1 MGNPFL
7 ADFSDLVSLDTRR
20 EGRKI
25 KALENNVSLF
35 GQLYISMQSREGY
48 LEEFFSHEVQSFP
61 PSLSEFGKLYFPGTK
76 SELMKCLEPLHESTP
91 PETLSCKVLDGAVIV
106 HCLSIAGIT
115 TFKEY
120 SEKAFI
126 PHLQSH
132 LQGTERLDVVWT
144 TYRPESLKESTRQK
158 RGKGVR
164 RKVSGE
170 TKLPRNWSDFLH
182 DSSNK
187 KELFDFLTYK
197 VANFVFPEGKAVYI
211 TSEESVLTVCSS
223 SPMSNCNHEE
233 ADTRIVVHVLHTLQ
247 QALTTVQVR
256 TVDTDVVVVLI
267 GVFHKL
273 LLSQP
278 KADIWVAFGVGKN
291 YRLYSINALS
301 TSLGTKRSQ
310 ALPMLHAI
318 SGSDTTPAF
327 WGKGKKSF
335 WQAWMAFEEV
345 TDTFVYLASH
355 PFELLDSNC
364 ENFRKIERLIVL
376 VYDKTSTSLSIS
388 QTRRELFCLKNVT
401 MERMPPTQN
410 ALLQHTKRAVYQACI
425 WVTSTQV
432 QQMIPSPSDH
442 G

>member
-1 MGNPFL
+1 MGNPFW
-7 ADFSDLVSLDTRR
+7 ADFSDLVSLDSRDCADESVIAALYTLEDTGKGQYSNFVKEVLEERKRSIHEPIKLNKPALFRKPSPKIKSKQGRR
-20 EGRKI
+20 I

-35 GQLYISMQSREGY
+35 GQLYISMQSREGD

-61 PSLSEFGKLYFPGTK
+61 PSLSEFSKLYLPGTK

-91 PETLSCKVLDGAVIV
+91 PETFSCKVLDGAVIV

-120 SEKAFI
+120 AEKAFI

-132 LQGTERLDVVWT
+132 LQGTERLDVVWD

-223 SPMSNCNHEE
+223 SPMPNCNHEE
-233 ADTRIVVHVLHTLQ
+233 AVTGIVVHVLHALQ
-247 QALTTVQVR
+247 QGWTTV
-256 TVDTDVVVVLI
+256 
-267 GVFHKL
+267 
-273 LLSQP
+273 
-278 KADIWVAFGVGKN
+278 
-291 YRLYSINALS
+291 
-301 TSLGTKRSQ
+301 
-310 ALPMLHAI
+310 
-318 SGSDTTPAF
+318 
-327 WGKGKKSF
+327 
-335 WQAWMAFEEV
+335 
-345 TDTFVYLASH
+345 
-355 PFELLDSNC
+355 
-364 ENFRKIERLIVL
+364 
-376 VYDKTSTSLSIS
+376 
-388 QTRRELFCLKNVT
+388 
-401 MERMPPTQN
+401 
-410 ALLQHTKRAVYQACI
+410 
-425 WVTSTQV
+425 
-432 QQMIPSPSDH
+432 
-442 G
+442 

>member
-1 MGNPFL
+1 
-7 ADFSDLVSLDTRR
+7 
-20 EGRKI
+20 
-25 KALENNVSLF
+25 
-35 GQLYISMQSREGY
+35 MQSREGY

-61 PSLSEFGKLYFPGTK
+61 PSLSEFGKLYLPGTK

-91 PETLSCKVLDGAVIV
+91 PETFSCKVLDGAVIV

-120 SEKAFI
+120 AEKAFI

-132 LQGTERLDVVWT
+132 LQGTERLDVVWD
-144 TYRPESLKESTRQK
+144 TYRPESLKESTCQK

-223 SPMSNCNHEE
+223 SPMPNRSHEE
-233 ADTRIVVHVLHTLQ
+233 ADARIVVHVLHALQ
-247 QALTTVQVR
+247 QGLTTVQVR
-256 TVDTDVVVVLI
+256 TVDTDVVGVLI

-310 ALPMLHAI
+310 ALPMLHARFLDATQPLLFGEQGRSR
-318 SGSDTTPAF
+318 SGKLGWRLKRLQT
-327 WGKGKKSF
+327 
-335 WQAWMAFEEV
+335 
-345 TDTFVYLASH
+345 
-355 PFELLDSNC
+355 LL
-364 ENFRKIERLIVL
+364 
-376 VYDKTSTSLSIS
+376 ST
-388 QTRRELFCLKNVT
+388 
-401 MERMPPTQN
+401 
-410 ALLQHTKRAVYQACI
+410 
-425 WVTSTQV
+425 
-432 QQMIPSPSDH
+432 
-442 G
+442 

>member
-1 MGNPFL
+1 
-7 ADFSDLVSLDTRR
+7 
-20 EGRKI
+20 
-25 KALENNVSLF
+25 
-35 GQLYISMQSREGY
+35 MQSREGY
-48 LEEFFSHEVQSFP
+48 LEEFFCHEVQSFP

-91 PETLSCKVLDGAVIV
+91 PERFSYKVLDGAVIV

-120 SEKAFI
+120 AEKAFM

-132 LQGTERLDVVWT
+132 LQGTERLDVVWD
-144 TYRPESLKESTRQK
+144 TYRPEILKESTRQK

-187 KELFDFLTYK
+187 KELFDFLTYE

-223 SPMSNCNHEE
+223 SPMPNRSHVE
-233 ADTRIVVHVLHTLQ
+233 ADARIVVHVLHALQ
-247 QALTTVQVR
+247 QGLTTVQVR
-256 TVDTDVVVVLI
+256 TVDTDVVGVLI
-267 GVFHKL
+267 GVLHKL

-310 ALPMLHAI
+310 ARPMLHARI
-318 SGSDTTPAF
+318 LDATQPLLFGEQGRSRF
-327 WGKGKKSF
+327 GKLGWRLKRL
-335 WQAWMAFEEV
+335 Q
-345 TDTFVYLASH
+345 T
-355 PFELLDSNC
+355 LL
-364 ENFRKIERLIVL
+364 
-376 VYDKTSTSLSIS
+376 ST
-388 QTRRELFCLKNVT
+388 
-401 MERMPPTQN
+401 
-410 ALLQHTKRAVYQACI
+410 
-425 WVTSTQV
+425 
-432 QQMIPSPSDH
+432 
-442 G
+442 